1 MIRKGGN
8 RMNENIDGCFKREEL
23 KPGELNQE
31 ESKQEELNQDA
42 LFCSETEDYRIP
54 EEPEANQDVLLYFRT
69 ARDDADQ
76 VIYRECGS
84 ESEGIMKKSS
94 QDTWFDYY
102 EYKIT
107 TKEEPVFYYFEI
119 KKGKKSWTY
128 NRLGVSKETIPRF
141 AFRITPGFHTPDWA
155 KGALMYQIYVD
166 RFCNGDP
173 TNDVETGEYIYIG
186 VPVKGVKDWEKPLET
201 MDVGYFYGGDLQGVW
216 DKLNYI
222 QSLGVEVIYL
232 NPVFVSPSNHKYDCQ
247 DYEHI
252 DPHYGV
258 ILHDGGEVLAE
269 KDLSLEDEA
278 ALREENKHATKYIA
292 RVTNKENLEASDA
305 FFARLV
311 EEIHRRG
318 MKIIL
323 DGVFNHCGSFNK
335 WLDREG
341 IYEHA
346 EGYEPG
352 AYVSADS
359 PYYSFFK
366 FYKEDKENW
375 PYNASYDGWWGH
387 DTLPKLNYE
396 KSEKLQEYILGI
408 ARRWLSPPYNIDGWR
423 LDVAADLGQTGE
435 FNHYFWQ
442 QFRKTVKEVNPDALI
457 LAEHYGDP
465 SSWLLGNE
473 WDSVMNYDA
482 FMEPLS
488 WFLTGMEKHSDE
500 YDGNRYGDGEAFFT
514 SMAYHMSQMQTPSLM
529 TAMNELSNH
538 DHSRFLTRTNQT
550 VGRLASLGRAA
561 ASEGIRY
568 GVFRAAVMIQMTWP
582 GAPTIY
588 YGDEAGMCG
597 WTDPDNR
604 RPYPW
609 GKENLEMIEF
619 HRYMGGI
626 HNRIPALKRGSVKKL
641 LAGNHLIAYGRMHGK
656 YKAAVIVNMLEQER
670 EVSVPVW
677 LLGLDDDE
685 VLTRIML
692 TTEDGYNVGAACVEA
707 EKGIL
712 SLTMPAV
719 SSMLVIT
726 HVDEFFTSAPLRER
740 AMRRLH
746 SDN

>member
-1 MIRKGGN
+1 
-8 RMNENIDGCFKREEL
+8 MNGTNDGCF
-23 KPGELNQE
+23 
-31 ESKQEELNQDA
+31 SQEELNQDA
-42 LFCSETEDYRIP
+42 LFCSETEDYRTP
-54 EEPEANQDVLLYFRT
+54 EEPEANQEVVLRFRT
-69 ARDDADQ
+69 ARNDADA

-84 ESEGIMKKSS
+84 DGEGIMKKAGHD
-94 QDTWFDYY
+94 QWFDYY
-102 EYKIT
+102 EYKLM
-107 TKEEPVFYYFEI
+107 TKTEPIAYYFEV
-119 KKGKKSWTY
+119 KKGGKSWKY
-128 NRLGVSKETIPRF
+128 NRLGVSEETIPCF

-155 KGALMYQIYVD
+155 KGAIMYQIYVD
-166 RFCNGDP
+166 RFRNGNP
-173 TNDVETGEYIYIG
+173 SNDVETGEYIYIG
-186 VPVKGVKDWEKPLET
+186 VPVKQVKDWEKPLET
-201 MDVGYFYGGDLQGVW
+201 MDVGYFYGGDLQGIW

-232 NPVFVSPSNHKYDCQ
+232 NPIFVSPSNHKYDCQ

-258 ILHDGGEVLAE
+258 IVNDGGEVL
-269 KDLSLEDEA
+269 KDLPEGDA
-278 ALREENKHATKYIA
+278 KALREENKRATKYIT
-292 RVTNKENLEASDA
+292 RVTDKENLEASDA

-346 EGYEPG
+346 EGYAPG
-352 AYVSADS
+352 AFVSADS
-359 PYYSFFK
+359 PYLSFFK

-408 ARRWLSPPYNIDGWR
+408 AKKWLSPPYNIDGWR
-423 LDVAADLGQTGE
+423 LDVAADLGNSGE

-442 QFRKTVKEVNPDALI
+442 QFRKAVKEVNPDALI

-465 SSWLLGNE
+465 SSWLMGNE

-482 FMEPLS
+482 FMEPLT

-500 YDGNRYGDGEAFFT
+500 YDGNLYGDGEAFFC
-514 SMAYHMSQMQTPSLM
+514 SMKYHMSQMQTPSLM

-550 VGRLASLGRAA
+550 VGRLASLGAAA

-568 GVFRAAVMIQMTWP
+568 GVFRAAVMVQMTWP
-582 GAPTIY
+582 GAPTLY
-588 YGDEAGMCG
+588 YGDEAGLCG

-609 GKENLEMIEF
+609 GKENLELIEF

-626 HNRIPALKRGSVKKL
+626 HNRIPALKRGALKKL
-641 LAGNHLIAYGRMHGK
+641 LAGQHLLAYGRMCGK
-656 YKAAVIVNMLEQER
+656 YKAAVVVNSAESDR
-670 EVSVPVW
+670 EVNLPVW
-677 LLGLDDDE
+677 LLGIEDDE
-685 VLTRIML
+685 PLTRVML
-692 TTEDGYNVGAACVEA
+692 TTEDGYNVGAAWVEVK
-707 EKGIL
+707 KGIAA
-712 SLTMPAV
+712 LTMPPV
-719 SSMLVIT
+719 SSILLIT

-740 AMRRLH
+740 AMRMLQ
-746 SDN
+746 SEE

>member
-1 MIRKGGN
+1 
-8 RMNENIDGCFKREEL
+8 MNGIISGCLKQEEQNQDTFEQERL
-23 KPGELNQE
+23 PQASANQE
-31 ESKQEELNQDA
+31 EAGRDTINQDA
-42 LFCSETEDYRIP
+42 LFCSETEDYRSP
-54 EEPEANQDVLLYFRT
+54 EEPEANQDVILRFRT

-76 VIYRECGS
+76 VIYRECGNDFA
-84 ESEGIMKKSS
+84 GIMKKINQS
-94 QDTWFDYY
+94 QWFDYY
-102 EYKIT
+102 EYRLT
-107 TKEEPVFYYFEI
+107 TGTEPIYYYFEI
-119 KKGKKSWTY
+119 KKGENSWTY
-128 NRLGVSKETIPRF
+128 TRLGVSGETVPRF
-141 AFRITPGFHTPDWA
+141 AFRITPGFHTPEWA
-155 KGALMYQIYVD
+155 KGAIMYQIYVD

-173 TNDVETGEYIYIG
+173 TNDVESGEYIYIG
-186 VPVKGVKDWEKPLET
+186 VPVKKVEDWEKPLET
-201 MDVGYFYGGDLQGVW
+201 MDVGYFYGGDLQGIW

-232 NPVFVSPSNHKYDCQ
+232 NPIFVSPSNHKYDCQ

-258 ILHDGGEVLAE
+258 IVNDGGEVLP
-269 KDLSLEDEA
+269 DLPEGDA
-278 ALREENKHATKYIA
+278 DALREENKRASKYIA
-292 RVTNKENLEASDA
+292 RVTDKENLEASDA

-366 FYKEDKENW
+366 FYQEGKENW
-375 PYNASYDGWWGH
+375 PYNGSYDGWWGH

-396 KSEKLQEYILGI
+396 QSEMLQEYILGI
-408 ARRWLSPPYNIDGWR
+408 AKKWLSPPYCIDGWR
-423 LDVAADLGQTGE
+423 LDVAADLGHTGE

-442 QFRKTVKEVNPDALI
+442 KFRKAVKSVNPDALI

-465 SSWLLGNE
+465 SSWLQGNE

-500 YDGNRYGDGEAFFT
+500 YDGNLYGDGEAFFG
-514 SMAYHMSQMQTPSLM
+514 SMEYHMSQMQTPSLM

-550 VGRLASLGRAA
+550 VGRLATLGAAA

-568 GVFRAAVMIQMTWP
+568 GIFRAAVMIQMTWP
-582 GAPTIY
+582 GAPTLY
-588 YGDEAGMCG
+588 YGDEAGLCG

-609 GKENLEMIEF
+609 GKEDLEMIEY

-626 HNRIPALKRGSVKKL
+626 HNRIPALKRGSLKKL
-641 LAGNHLIAYGRMHGK
+641 LAGRHLLAYGRMSGK
-656 YKAAVIVNMLEQER
+656 YKAVVAVNSFEQEQ
-670 EVSVPVW
+670 EVQLPVW
-677 LLGLDDDE
+677 LLEIDDDDP
-685 VLTRIML
+685 LTRIML
-692 TTEDGYNVGAACVEA
+692 TTEDGYNVGTVWVEVK
-707 EKGIL
+707 KGMV
-712 SLTMPAV
+712 SLTMPPT
-719 SSMLVIT
+719 SSMLMIT
-726 HVDEFFTSAPLRER
+726 HGDEFFTSAPLRER
-740 AMRRLH
+740 AMRMLQ
-746 SDN
+746 SED